1 MDRIEVIDKM
11 SSELERKFRLNEVI
25 TTIKNRIQ
33 WEQSEQCRQHYPP
46 STLEER
52 MERKGRT
59 EAYCDILSI
68 IAKEMTMELPYS
80 ESMLVEREIKG
91 ARDYVMDEL
100 IDLNQ
105 YRGSREYDK
114 MFTLKRKLASALE
127 TAVFNMFELGYK
139 YGKGEDTNIR

>member
-33 WEQSEQCRQHYPP
+33 WEQSEQFGYNPI
-46 STLEER
+46 EER
-52 MERKGRT
+52 MERKGRV
-59 EAYCDILSI
+59 EAYSDVLRI
-68 IAKEMTMELPYS
+68 IAKEMTMELPYDK
-80 ESMLVEREIKG
+80 SMLVEKEIKG
-91 ARDYVMDEL
+91 VRDYVVDEL

-105 YRGSREYDK
+105 YRGSREYNRV
-114 MFTLKRKLASALE
+114 FTFKRKLASALD